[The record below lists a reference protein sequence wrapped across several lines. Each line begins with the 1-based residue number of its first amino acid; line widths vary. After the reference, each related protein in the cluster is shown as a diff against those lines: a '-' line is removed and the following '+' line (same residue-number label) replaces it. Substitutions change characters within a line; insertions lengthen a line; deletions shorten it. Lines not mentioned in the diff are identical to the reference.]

1 MTVQD
6 RMMMI
11 RMRCFVPAHVCTF
24 GCVNVCMS
32 PCVFGGGCRHVR
44 TSVCI
49 FVHIMNACCHVCVW
63 MRIANMYSRAHTTFT
78 LFLLIEISRVFPE
91 IFCRFSV
98 MSGCRKVDI
107 ARRLLPC
114 IHTYI
119 HRNIQSWENAST
131 LLFPYMYTYILTYI
145 HAFMQTNKHTYA
157 YRNMHTN
164 LHKNTHTCDTYKH
177 LNTHT

>member
-1 MTVQD
+1 VTVQD

-119 HRNIQSWENAST
+119 HTQKHTKLGKCVHPAVPIHV
-131 LLFPYMYTYILTYI
+131 YIHTYI
-145 HAFMQTNKHTYA
+145 HTCMHANKQTYIRIHKNAYKPTRTHIHAIQTNI
-157 YRNMHTN
+157 
-164 LHKNTHTCDTYKH
+164 
-177 LNTHT
+177 